1 MTVQLIPQA
10 TFDQEIFYPESDGR
24 PMAESDLHRNLMF
37 RIIHLLQRFF
47 AGKRVYVS
55 GNLLVYYQHGNPRK
69 SIAPDCFVVWDVEPR
84 LRLIYKLWEEKKAPQ
99 VVFEISSKSTQRE
112 DFNKKMRVYAQ
123 LGVQEYYIYDPT
135 SEYLDPP
142 LAAYELVDG
151 SFALMQPVKEDVRLG
166 DWIFAPGS
174 GDPPEFISTLLGL
187 RLSLDESNTLQF
199 YDLATNV
206 RLLSDEEA
214 RQRAEAERRQAEEE
228 RRQAEGARQQA
239 EAERKQAE
247 AERKQAEDRA
257 LLAESEIVR
266 LRDELARLRAALH

>member
-10 TFDQEIFYPESDGR
+10 TFDQDIYYPESDGR

-37 RIIHLLQRFF
+37 RIIHLLQHFF

-55 GNLLVYYQHGNPRK
+55 GNLLIYYQQGNPRK
-69 SIAPDCFVVWDVEPR
+69 SVAPDCFVVWDVEPR

-112 DFNKKMRVYAQ
+112 DFTKKMRVYAQ

-151 SFALMQPVKEDVRLG
+151 AFVPMQPITEVVRLG
-166 DWIFAPGS
+166 DWIFAPGG
-174 GDPPEFISTLLGL
+174 GDTPEFVSTLLGL

-199 YDLATNV
+199 YDLATNA

-214 RQRAEAERRQAEEE
+214 RQQAEAERRQAEAE
-228 RRQAEGARQQA
+228 RRQAETDRQQA
-239 EAERKQAE
+239 EAERQQAE
-247 AERKQAEDRA
+247 ERAS
-257 LLAESEIVR
+257 LAESEVAR
-266 LRDELARLRAALH
+266 LRDELARLRAGLH